1 MNFRISAA
9 YQWRKQGEKKADSH
23 SEMAIKEIVK
33 QVNNVLKSKPSK
45 NGLEYKTDYNRLRAS
60 AGKNMLDSIL
70 RKMSMS
76 NAIIFDITETNPN
89 VFIELGIA
97 ILTVKSNPDLLLYL
111 IKENKDDKSLFESL
125 PSDLQ
130 GYFITEYT
138 VEKGKVTFKDNGSL
152 RMSLSTEVKSFY
164 NNQYE
169 AGYTIDE
176 VDVNE
181 EEV

>member
-9 YQWRKQGEKKADSH
+9 YQWRKEGEKRTESH
-23 SEMAIKEIVK
+23 SEMAIKEIIK
-33 QVNNVLKSKPSK
+33 QVNNMLKSKPSK
-45 NGLEYKTDYNRLRAS
+45 NGVEYKTDYKRLRAS
-60 AGKNMLDSIL
+60 AGKNMLDSII
-70 RKMSMS
+70 RKMNMS
-76 NAIIFDITETNPN
+76 NAIIFDISERNPN

-97 ILTVKSNPDLLLYL
+97 IQLTKSSSDLLLYL
-111 IKENKDDKSLFESL
+111 IIEKGDDKKLMESL

-138 VEKGKVTFKDNGSL
+138 VENDKVTFKDNGSL

-176 VDVNE
+176 VDINE
-181 EEV
+181 EE

>member
-9 YQWRKQGEKKADSH
+9 YQWRKAGEKLIDCH
-23 SEMAIKEIVK
+23 SEMAIKEIIK
-33 QVNNVLKSKPSK
+33 QVNNLFEGKTSK
-45 NGLEYKTDYNRLRAS
+45 NGVEYKIDYKRLRAS
-60 AGKNMLDSIL
+60 AGRNMLDSII
-70 RKMSMS
+70 RKMNMS

-97 ILTVKSNPDLLLYL
+97 IQTAKAKPELSLYL
-111 IKENKDDKSLFESL
+111 IIEKKDDKSLLESL

-138 VEKGKVTFKDNGSL
+138 VEKDKVTFKDNGSL
-152 RMSLSTEVKSFY
+152 RMSLSTEIKSYF
-164 NNQYE
+164 NTQCK
-169 AGYTIDE
+169 AGDTIDE

-181 EEV
+181 EE